1 MDGFRFSSSL
11 LNTGKAYRYYHW
23 MMYSSIVVISAG
35 LDPTQMNI
43 QIINS
48 RHSYIQVDYSHD
60 FFKGGH
66 GALARSDRSP
76 LPDHNGCLTL
86 FLTPVKIVIP
96 RYDGRHMLSE
106 RTRAFPETWG
116 AKPVRKCGVSIL
128 MNQKVLPL
136 AGPYQVFW
144 VRSLFDTTKK
154 KAIFLSDKVELRE
167 NKLIIVDNTSNYK
180 QSE

>member
-60 FFKGGH
+60 FFKGG
-66 GALARSDRSP
+66 ALARSDRSP
-76 LPDHNGCLTL
+76 LPDHNGT
-86 FLTPVKIVIP
+86 
-96 RYDGRHMLSE
+96 
-106 RTRAFPETWG
+106 RT
-116 AKPVRKCGVSIL
+116 V
-128 MNQKVLPL
+128 VLRFFSHL
-136 AGPYQVFW
+136 
-144 VRSLFDTTKK
+144 
-154 KAIFLSDKVELRE
+154 
-167 NKLIIVDNTSNYK
+167 
-180 QSE
+180 